1 MTAAVKTDK
10 GLRVLST
17 AFGLWKDKEK
27 REGRRIT
34 IDTICEETGLAKMT
48 VRRFVAKPDAEVSG
62 SPLLSAAV
70 LAQYFGVGLGDVL
83 KVERDEGQPPQA

>member
-1 MTAAVKTDK
+1 MAAAVKSDK
-10 GLRVLST
+10 GLRVVST

-48 VRRFVAKPDAEVSG
+48 VRRYIAQQGAEVSG
-62 SPLLSAAV
+62 SPLLSAAIM
-70 LAQYFGVGLGDVL
+70 ADYFGVGLGDLL